1 MAGMT
6 SLDSLSLAW
15 RTVRANKLRTSIT
28 VAIIAFGIMALIGI
42 ITAIEAMNQ
51 SLKESFSSMGT
62 NAFNIRYKNSR
73 VRMGG
78 NNSSVAKSVRGQKE
92 KKSNLDK
99 PIRKEDAEFF
109 KKTYSFPGA
118 FVSIYRRGPGGQEI
132 HYQDKKTNPQITLM
146 GGDENYL
153 AVSGYTLIQGRN
165 LNEQDIQ
172 SGRNICILGNAVA
185 VTLFGDKPER
195 CLDKIVRVSGAPYR
209 VVGLLKA
216 KGSSAMM
223 RQDDVIIT
231 TYNNIR
237 KYGNASNSYLM
248 GVMVANVKE
257 IDPAAGQATA
267 YFRSIRKLMPTE
279 TDNFVIEKSD
289 KFAELFIGFLSSIT
303 GSAGAIGLIT
313 LIGAAIGLM
322 NIMLVAVNER
332 TKEVGLIK
340 AIGGKSK
347 NVRQQFLFESVIIS
361 LLGAFFGILLGVGVG
376 NIFAIY
382 LNTGFIIPWGW
393 VITGI
398 VICTAVGLGAGIYPA
413 MKAAKLNPINALRYE

>member
-78 NNSSVAKSVRGQKE
+78 NNSDVAKSVRGQKE

-132 HYQDKKTNPQITLM
+132 HYKDKKTNPQITIM

-153 AVSGYTLIQGRN
+153 GEWADDAAHSYFN
-165 LNEQDIQ
+165 Q
-172 SGRNICILGNAVA
+172 SALA
-185 VTLFGDKPER
+185 
-195 CLDKIVRVSGAPYR
+195 
-209 VVGLLKA
+209 
-216 KGSSAMM
+216 
-223 RQDDVIIT
+223 
-231 TYNNIR
+231 
-237 KYGNASNSYLM
+237 
-248 GVMVANVKE
+248 
-257 IDPAAGQATA
+257 PAA
-267 YFRSIRKLMPTE
+267 
-279 TDNFVIEKSD
+279 
-289 KFAELFIGFLSSIT
+289 
-303 GSAGAIGLIT
+303 
-313 LIGAAIGLM
+313 
-322 NIMLVAVNER
+322 
-332 TKEVGLIK
+332 
-340 AIGGKSK
+340 
-347 NVRQQFLFESVIIS
+347 
-361 LLGAFFGILLGVGVG
+361 
-376 NIFAIY
+376 
-382 LNTGFIIPWGW
+382 
-393 VITGI
+393 
-398 VICTAVGLGAGIYPA
+398 
-413 MKAAKLNPINALRYE
+413 